1 MRHLLRKL
9 TFITL
14 VFLFASLLSFALLHV
29 AHANALP
36 KPDTK
41 YLLGQPSSANL
52 IISKTLE
59 GAPPATDW
67 EFTVVSSTG
76 SVTFTIPKAG
86 GEYTLP
92 VSAGNFTVT
101 ETPKSGYEVYDIY
114 CPGLRGHP

>member
-41 YLLGQPSSANL
+41 YLLQWPSSANL
-52 IISKTLE
+52 VISKNVEAL
-59 GAPPATDW
+59 GPVHRLGISQSFPAQ
-67 EFTVVSSTG
+67 V
-76 SVTFTIPKAG
+76 I
-86 GEYTLP
+86 
-92 VSAGNFTVT
+92 
-101 ETPKSGYEVYDIY
+101 
-114 CPGLRGHP
+114 